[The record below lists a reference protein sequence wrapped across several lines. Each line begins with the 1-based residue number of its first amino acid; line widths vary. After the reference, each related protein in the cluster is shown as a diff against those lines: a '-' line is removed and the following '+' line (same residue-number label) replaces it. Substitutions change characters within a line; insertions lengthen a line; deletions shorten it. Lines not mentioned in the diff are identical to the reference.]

1 MCCVSEL
8 ALNGGVR
15 VILTS
20 AVLRTV
26 ENSRIKACAHWENAN
41 WKTAV
46 HNTSSSLL
54 LTSCQHNIS
63 LLSPSEQG
71 AKSFFCRTLYPSLE
85 TTTFSW
91 STAIPM
97 VGHAAA
103 AENGELFGTSVC
115 IHSFNFAMGR
125 RIKVRCHFH
134 QMWRQILNF
143 NEALTLSTSH
153 PHLNLVNQRQH
164 CAPGGRH

>member
-20 AVLRTV
+20 ALLRTV

-41 WKTAV
+41 WKTAA

-71 AKSFFCRTLYPSLE
+71 VKPFFCRTLYLSLG

-97 VGHAAA
+97 VVHAAA
-103 AENGELFGTSVC
+103 AKNGESFGTSVC
-115 IHSFNFAMGR
+115 IHSVSFTMGR

-134 QMWRQILNF
+134 QMWRQFLKF
-143 NEALTLSTSH
+143 NEALTSSTSR
-153 PHLNLVNQRQH
+153 PNSNLVNQRRH